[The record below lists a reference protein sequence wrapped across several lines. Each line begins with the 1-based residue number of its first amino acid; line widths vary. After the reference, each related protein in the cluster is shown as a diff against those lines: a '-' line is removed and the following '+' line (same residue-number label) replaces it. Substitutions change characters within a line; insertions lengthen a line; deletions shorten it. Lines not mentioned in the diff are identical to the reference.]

1 MLLSERVK
9 DFSKNPIEWGSC
21 VLNLIMCFCMAYF
34 YVDSDYFAPLVYSV
48 FFVAYIVFVFFFGEK
63 VIPFLYL
70 VYILFATQNI
80 TFINCTGFFIVISLV
95 FLFPKYCLYLYVF
108 YAIEICF
115 VCFRHDKSALH
126 LLCHFDFCFVFWILA
141 QVVKRKIENDT
152 IEKEKDRIRVEV
164 EAEIYEKIRNELK
177 EEIKNSIKPLNLT
190 SGEENVLSQLADGK
204 MIKEVEGV
212 SKNTKTD
219 YIESAMLKNGCKNK
233 NELIA
238 LYSLN
243 RRLPELFPSLFPENQ
258 DLIP

>member
-1 MLLSERVK
+1 MNERVLQ
-9 DFSKNPIEWGSC
+9 FLKNPIEWGSC
-21 VLNLIMCFCMAYF
+21 VLNLIMYLCMAYF
-34 YVDSDYFAPLVYSV
+34 YVDSDYYAPLIYSV
-48 FFVAYIVFVFFFGEK
+48 FFFAYIVFVFFFGEK

-95 FLFPKYCLYLYVF
+95 FLFPKYYLYLYVF
-108 YAIEICF
+108 YAIEICL

-126 LLCHFDFCFVFWILA
+126 LLCHFAFCFVFWILS

-238 LYSLN
+238 MYSLN

-258 DLIP
+258 DSIP

>member
-1 MLLSERVK
+1 MLKSRFTK
-9 DFSKNPIEWGSC
+9 FIQNPIEWGSC
-21 VLNLIMCFCMAYF
+21 VLNLIMCLCMAYF
-34 YVDSDYFAPLVYSV
+34 YVDSDYYAPLVYSV
-48 FFVAYIVFVFFFGEK
+48 FFFAYIVFVFFFGEK

-80 TFINCTGFFIVISLV
+80 TFINCTGFFIVVSLV
-95 FLFPKYCLYLYVF
+95 FLFPKFRVYLYVF
-108 YAIEICF
+108 YATEICL
-115 VCFRHDKSALH
+115 VCFRHEKSALH
-126 LLCHFDFCFVFWILA
+126 LLCHFAFCFVFWILA

-152 IEKEKDRIRVEV
+152 IEKEKDRIRFEV

-190 SGEENVLSQLADGK
+190 SGEENILSQLADGK

-238 LYSLN
+238 MYSLN
-243 RRLPELFPSLFPENQ
+243 RRLPELFPSLFPES
-258 DLIP
+258 

>member
-1 MLLSERVK
+1 MLSARFK

-21 VLNLIMCFCMAYF
+21 VLNLIMCVCMAYF
-34 YVDSDYFAPLVYSV
+34 YFDSELYAPLVYSV
-48 FFVAYIVFVFFFGEK
+48 FFFAYIFIVFFFGEK

-80 TFINCTGFFIVISLV
+80 TFINCTGFFICTFLV
-95 FLFPKYCLYLYVF
+95 LIFPKQQIFIYSIYVLDIF
-108 YAIEICF
+108 L
-115 VCFRHDKSALH
+115 VCFRHGKSVWH
-126 LLCHFDFCFVFWILA
+126 LLCHFAFCLVFWIFA
-141 QVVKRKIENDT
+141 KVVKQKIEKKA
-152 IEKEKDRIRVEV
+152 IEKEKMKIRAEV
-164 EAEIYEKIRNELK
+164 EAEISEKIRNELK
-177 EEIKNSIKPLNLT
+177 EEIRNSIKPLDLT

-243 RRLPELFPSLFPENQ
+243 RRLPELFPSLFPE
-258 DLIP
+258 I